1 MYGNFNRRKS
11 FKKGKKMS
19 ATKKAYLAGIRRG
32 KALAN
37 RSRFKGRWH

>member
-1 MYGNFNRRKS
+1 MYGNFKGKP

-19 ATKKAYLAGIRRG
+19 ATKKAYLAGLRRG

-37 RSRFKGRWH
+37 RSKSKRRWH